1 MPKATQVSLTIDG
14 DRVAVLQKAFPD
26 KKPDDAAIQIATM
39 ATNELIDLLAG
50 KKRYLSLS
58 HQYIEWVQ
66 QIYEALL
73 PEEEY
78 TFRKIFD
85 GFNFPPGAAGYI
97 ARVLRGRQN
106 TSLTTKAKDGLTTK
120 CSKEIETYD
129 KLPQVEKPGSK
140 MRSLRL
146 TSREYDL
153 LQMIIDKLLLAGE
166 PIDPPETTS
175 RTREFVSASWNVE
188 NLRRIKPEI
197 PKL

>member
-1 MPKATQVSLTIDG
+1 MAKGTPVTFTIDG
-14 DRVAVLQKAFPD
+14 DRVAVLQKCFPD
-26 KKPDDAAIQIATM
+26 KKPEEAAIQLATI

-73 PEEEY
+73 PNEEY

-106 TSLTTKAKDGLTTK
+106 TSLSSKAKDGLTSK
-120 CSKEIETYD
+120 CTKEINDHEG
-129 KLPQVEKPGSK
+129 LPKEEKGTSK
-140 MRSLRL
+140 MRNLRL
-146 TSREYDL
+146 TVREYDL
-153 LQMIIDKLLLAGE
+153 LQMIVDKLLLGGE
-166 PIDPPETTS
+166 AIDPPQVTS
-175 RTREFVSASWNVE
+175 RTREFVSASWNVD
-188 NLRRIKPEI
+188 NLKRIKPEI
-197 PKL
+197 AKL

>member
-1 MPKATQVSLTIDG
+1 MPKGTQVTVNIDG
-14 DRVAVLQKAFPD
+14 ERVAVLQKAFPQQ
-26 KKPDDAAIQIATM
+26 KLEDAANRLATI

-78 TFRKIFD
+78 TYRKIFD
-85 GFNFPPGAAGYI
+85 DFNFPPGAAGYI

-106 TSLTTKAKDGLTTK
+106 TSLSSRAKNGLSTK
-120 CSKEIETYD
+120 CVKEIDAYD
-129 KLPQVEKPGSK
+129 KLPAPEKPSSK

-146 TSREYDL
+146 TAREYDL
-153 LQMIIDKLLLAGE
+153 LQMVVDKLLLAGE
-166 PIDPPETTS
+166 AIDPPATTS
-175 RTREFVSASWNVE
+175 RTKEFVSASWNVD
-188 NLRRIKPEI
+188 NLKRIKSEI
-197 PKL
+197 ANL